1 MDHGQREGWGLP
13 PSVAQE
19 PVWPWYWA
27 GVESVTVRV
36 GRGSLVVEPA
46 DSAPATRPEGRPE
59 QGPDR
64 PRREVGRLRW
74 FGEERGYRFIESP
87 SGEDRFFHRSGLLCD
102 PAEFEEGLPLE
113 FEVRRESPGTA
124 GPADQA
130 PKVALVRLSTT
141 RNSGAWGSDPHPYS
155 PEGME
160 E

>member
-74 FGEERGYRFIESP
+74 FGEERGYGFIESP

-102 PAEFEEGLPLE
+102 PAEFEEGCRWSSRCAGRAQGPL
-113 FEVRRESPGTA
+113 
-124 GPADQA
+124 
-130 PKVALVRLSTT
+130 ALQIRPLRLRS
-141 RNSGAWGSDPHPYS
+141 SG
-155 PEGME
+155 
-160 E
+160 